1 MLMNY
6 GKEYVSI
13 TLKLVMYASI
23 YKPTKEIKVGLFI
36 PKNHAICLNVKKK
49 IWHWGNRGSILT
61 QIGFRIV
68 LFLYCFVV
76 ILLSLFVIVR
86 LF

>member
-1 MLMNY
+1 MLMNF

-49 IWHWGNRGSILT
+49 
-61 QIGFRIV
+61 
-68 LFLYCFVV
+68 LFCCYLIIYICYCQA
-76 ILLSLFVIVR
+76 LLII
-86 LF
+86 

>member
-1 MLMNY
+1 MNY
-6 GKEYVSI
+6 DELWERICFNNV
-13 TLKLVMYASI
+13 KLGNVCI

-36 PKNHAICLNVKKK
+36 PKNHAICLNLKK
-49 IWHWGNRGSILT
+49 WHWGTRGSILKE
-61 QIGFRIV
+61 IGFRIV

>member
-1 MLMNY
+1 MLMNF

-36 PKNHAICLNVKKK
+36 PKNHAICLNVKK
-49 IWHWGNRGSILT
+49 
-61 QIGFRIV
+61 IV
-68 LFLYCFVV
+68 LLFFYYLYL
-76 ILLSLFVIVR
+76 LLSGSFNYMT
-86 LF
+86 

>member
-1 MLMNY
+1 MLMNF

-36 PKNHAICLNVKKK
+36 PKNRAICLNVKK
-49 IWHWGNRGSILT
+49 N
-61 QIGFRIV
+61 
-68 LFLYCFVV
+68 CFVV

>member
-1 MLMNY
+1 MLMNF

-36 PKNHAICLNVKKK
+36 PKKHAICLNVKKK
-49 IWHWGNRGSILT
+49 WHWGTRGSILT
-61 QIGFRIV
+61 EIGFRIV

>member
-36 PKNHAICLNVKKK
+36 PKNHAICLNVKKMTLR
-49 IWHWGNRGSILT
+49 N
-61 QIGFRIV
+61 
-68 LFLYCFVV
+68 
-76 ILLSLFVIVR
+76 
-86 LF
+86 

>member
-1 MLMNY
+1 MLMNF

-23 YKPTKEIKVGLFI
+23 YKPTKEIKVE
-36 PKNHAICLNVKKK
+36 K
-49 IWHWGNRGSILT
+49 WQWGTRGSILT
-61 QIGFRIV
+61 EIGFRIV
-68 LFLYCFVV
+68 LFLHCIVVV

>member
-36 PKNHAICLNVKKK
+36 PKNHAICLNVKK
-49 IWHWGNRGSILT
+49 N
-61 QIGFRIV
+61 
-68 LFLYCFVV
+68 CFVV

>member
-36 PKNHAICLNVKKK
+36 PKSHAICLNLKK
-49 IWHWGNRGSILT
+49 WHWGTRGSILKE
-61 QIGFRIV
+61 IGFRIV
-68 LFLYCFVV
+68 LFLYCFVD

>member
-1 MLMNY
+1 MLMNF

-49 IWHWGNRGSILT
+49 KYDIEEIE
-61 QIGFRIV
+61 
-68 LFLYCFVV
+68 
-76 ILLSLFVIVR
+76 VR
-86 LF
+86 F

>member
-1 MLMNY
+1 MLMNF

-36 PKNHAICLNVKKK
+36 PKNHAICLNVKK
-49 IWHWGNRGSILT
+49 N
-61 QIGFRIV
+61 
-68 LFLYCFVV
+68 CFVV

>member
-6 GKEYVSI
+6 EKEYVSI
-13 TLKLVMYASI
+13 TLNSVMYASI

-36 PKNHAICLNVKKK
+36 PKNHAICLNFKK
-49 IWHWGNRGSILT
+49 WHWGTRGSILKE
-61 QIGFRIV
+61 IGFRIV
-68 LFLYCFVV
+68 LFLYCFVD